1 MECLPYQLLVID
13 DTTHSLLLVDS
24 PNGEIIAEI
33 PYPSG
38 LTPTELFLTPDLKK
52 AYLPAVGKS
61 GGGALLVA
69 NLAQKSLYRLPIKLP
84 QPIQFTLSPDGT
96 LAYFSDP
103 DGTLYVLGIPTLSL
117 KSLGNPAKATC
128 VGLAADQNAVYS
140 VWELNDQ
147 GTLAV
152 FNLNGQLLAEHIL
165 PGIPTNITL
174 DACGHIFIPFTTTHF
189 TIEGVICFN
198 KIMIDDHTPAV
209 IAAERCIYPYTT
221 SPSAAYP
228 CHVATWPD
236 EHLAYVV
243 NEESSS
249 ITVIDSHTAAI
260 IRHIEIGRSISCLH
274 ILPGG
279 EFGIGTSH
287 IFADLS
293 MIDLR
298 NGRLLATTDTKRE
311 LLAYIAVIPKSDI
324 TQ

>member
-24 PNGEIIAEI
+24 PNGEIIVEM

-38 LTPTELFLTPDLKK
+38 FTPTELFITPDLTK
-52 AYLPAVGKS
+52 AYMPAIGK
-61 GGGALLVA
+61 GGNGALLVA
-69 NLAQKSLYRLPIKLP
+69 NLAQRSIYRLPIKLP

-96 LAYFSDP
+96 CAYLSDP
-103 DGTLYVLGIPTLSL
+103 DGTLYALNIPNMSL

-128 VGLAADQNAVYS
+128 VGLAADQNTVYS
-140 VWELNDQ
+140 VWELKDQ
-147 GTLAV
+147 GSLAV
-152 FNLNGQLLAEHIL
+152 FNLNGQLINEHTL

-174 DACGHIFIPFTTTHF
+174 DACGHIFIPFTTTNF
-189 TIEGVICFN
+189 TIEGIICFN
-198 KIMIDDHTPAV
+198 KTLNDDNTPAI
-209 IAAERCIYPYTT
+209 IAAERCIYPYST

-228 CHVATWPD
+228 SHVATWPD

-249 ITVIDSHTAAI
+249 ITVIDSNTAAI
-260 IRHIEIGRSISCLH
+260 IRHIELGRSISCLH

-279 EFGIGTSH
+279 EFGIATSH

-298 NGRLLATTDTKRE
+298 NGRLLATTNTKRE
-311 LLAYIAVIPKSDI
+311 LLAYIAVIPK
-324 TQ
+324 

>member
-24 PNGEIIAEI
+24 PNGKIIAEM

-38 LTPTELFLTPDLKK
+38 FTPTELFLAPDLTK
-52 AYLPAVGKS
+52 AYMPAVGKS
-61 GGGALLVA
+61 GSGALLVA
-69 NLAQKSLYRLPIKLP
+69 NLEQRSIYRLPMKLP
-84 QPIQFTLSPDGT
+84 QPIQFTLSPDGNR
-96 LAYFSDP
+96 AYLSDP
-103 DGTLYVLGIPTLSL
+103 DGTLYTLDIPTMSL
-117 KSLGNPAKATC
+117 KSLGNPATATC
-128 VGLAADQNAVYS
+128 VGLAADHNALYS
-140 VWELNDQ
+140 VWELKDQ

-152 FNLNGQLLAEHIL
+152 FNQSGQLINEHTL

-174 DACGHIFIPFTTTHF
+174 DACGHIFIPFTTNNF
-189 TIEGVICFN
+189 TIEGVMCFN
-198 KIMIDDHTPAV
+198 KAKSDDDTPDV
-209 IAAERCIYPYTT
+209 ITAERCIYPYTT

-228 CHVATWPD
+228 SHVATWPN
-236 EHLAYVV
+236 EHLAYIV

-249 ITVIDSHTAAI
+249 ITVIDSNTAAI

-279 EFGIGTSH
+279 DFGIATSH

-311 LLAYIAVIPKSDI
+311 LLAYMAIIPK
-324 TQ
+324 

>member
-1 MECLPYQLLVID
+1 MECLSYQLLVID

-24 PNGEIIAEI
+24 PNGKIIAEM

-38 LTPTELFLTPDLKK
+38 FTPTELFLAPDLTK
-52 AYLPAVGKS
+52 AYMPAVGKS
-61 GGGALLVA
+61 GSGALLVA
-69 NLAQKSLYRLPIKLP
+69 NLEQRSIYRLPMKLP
-84 QPIQFTLSPDGT
+84 QPIQFTLSPDGNM
-96 LAYFSDP
+96 AYLSDP
-103 DGTLYVLGIPTLSL
+103 DGTLYTLDIPTMSL

-128 VGLAADQNAVYS
+128 VGLAADHNALYS
-140 VWELNDQ
+140 VWELKDQ

-152 FNLNGQLLAEHIL
+152 FNQSGQLINEHTL

-174 DACGHIFIPFTTTHF
+174 DACGHIFIPFTTNNF
-189 TIEGVICFN
+189 TIEGVMCFN
-198 KIMIDDHTPAV
+198 KAKSDDDTPDV
-209 IAAERCIYPYTT
+209 ITAERCIYPYTT

-228 CHVATWPD
+228 SHVATWPN
-236 EHLAYVV
+236 EHLAYIV

-249 ITVIDSHTAAI
+249 ITVIDSNTAAI

-279 EFGIGTSH
+279 DFGIATSH

-311 LLAYIAVIPKSDI
+311 LLAYMAIIPK
-324 TQ
+324 